1 MCCSLFSAASYAVDD
16 NDVDLVKLGLV
27 YDAVLV
33 LI

>member
-1 MCCSLFSAASYAVDD
+1 MCCSLFSAASYD

>member
-1 MCCSLFSAASYAVDD
+1 MCCSLFSAASYAVGY